1 MVRLSR
7 CIEER
12 AIHFSSGHYDVTDM
26 KGLFYVVLHPVTEP
40 TAYFGCVDYDVH
52 A

>member
-1 MVRLSR
+1 MLRLSQ

-26 KGLFYVVLHPVTEP
+26 NGLFYVVLHRVTEP
-40 TAYFGCVDYDVH
+40 TEYFGCGDYDVR